1 MTSISSPRH
10 WQHRHSARGLC
21 TAIMLATGMCS
32 WSYAEGPPEQS
43 PLALK
48 SLFELSLEELQRV
61 KIRSASL
68 FPESKW
74 SAASTVSRVTENDWR
89 QRGARRLTDAIET
102 LPGTVPMPFRFGANA
117 VVVRGFASS
126 NLPRGL
132 SVMLDGVPLTGFSNG
147 SALVTL
153 PDVNLGVLGNVEMVR
168 GPASAL
174 YGSDAFLGVLSLQSI
189 DAERTSDRVLSE
201 LGSNGYY
208 HLDGHASHFFDNS
221 AIASASLATSG
232 QGQQDISYQY
242 THITTG
248 AVNTGQRDNEYD
260 TQSGVIKLSAPVNDA
275 LTYRFGVYWNSVD
288 ASRFPGAGRSQSSG
302 RSVLA
307 GEDWSGSNADFKM
320 TNASVTQLLANGI
333 TAELNGFYWQSDVL
347 QQTKVPRSDNTIG
360 ENEAE
365 IGDTRY
371 GTHLIFRQRKNPW
384 NTQWAFAFGH
394 DTMRVHEGHLTSWA
408 ADGTLLNDADEPYNN
423 MERSIDSAQAE
434 AKTRFFDNRLFL
446 VYGGRLDF
454 YDDFGT
460 QHMPRGGIIFQPNSN
475 WVYKLLH
482 GKAFRAPTAFELT
495 GIGNFKGNPAL
506 DPETVATT
514 EAVIMTAAVNWWAGL
529 TFFYSEWQQGIVRV
543 PSTDPNFR
551 LEFQNIDSHRSQ
563 GVETQL
569 HYSHDDWWADFNATY
584 TDSQNTTSNNDYD
597 AFPHLIVNAG
607 IGYRASRD
615 LRFYLNNRLYLD
627 REEGVNSAT
636 ARYDE
641 LPTYWRMDLNA
652 TQNVTERMQVFVNIR
667 NLLDRENEMPTLF
680 SAENGIPEEP
690 ASISAGFRYT
700 LQ

>member
-1 MTSISSPRH
+1 MTSTWSPRH
-10 WQHRHSARGLC
+10 WQHHHSARGLC
-21 TAIMLATGMCS
+21 ITVLLAANLCS
-32 WSYAEGPPEQS
+32 LSYADGPPGQS

-48 SLFELSLEELQRV
+48 SLFELSLEELQRI

-68 FPESKW
+68 FPESQW
-74 SAASTVSRVTENDWR
+74 SAASTVSRVTESDWR

-117 VVVRGFASS
+117 VAVRGFAGS

-132 SVMLDGVPLTGFSNG
+132 SVLLDGVPLTGFSNG

-189 DAERTSDRVLSE
+189 DAERTSDRLLSE

-208 HLDGHASHFFDNS
+208 HFDGHASHFFDSS
-221 AIASASLATSG
+221 AIISAALGTSG
-232 QGQQDISYQY
+232 QGQQDIAYQY
-242 THITTG
+242 TDINTG
-248 AVNTGQRDNEYD
+248 IVNTGQRENEYN
-260 TQSGVIKLSAPVNDA
+260 TQSGFIKLVSPSNDA
-275 LTYRFGVYWNSVD
+275 LTYRLGIFWNHFD
-288 ASRFPGAGRSQSSG
+288 ASRFPGAGRSQTSG

-307 GEDWSGSNADFKM
+307 DEDWSGSNTDFKM
-320 TNASVTQLLANGI
+320 TKASVTQALANGV
-333 TAELNGFYWQSDVL
+333 TAELNGFYWQSDVS
-347 QQTKVPRSDNTIG
+347 QQTQVPRNDNSIG
-360 ENEAE
+360 ENEVD

-371 GTHLIFRQRKNPW
+371 GSNLIFRQRKNPW
-384 NTQWAFAFGH
+384 DTQWAVAFGH

-408 ADGTLLNDADEPYNN
+408 ADGSLLNDGDEPYNN
-423 MERSIDSAQAE
+423 MERNIDSAQVE
-434 AKTRFFDNRLFL
+434 AKTQFFNDRLYL
-446 VYGGRLDF
+446 IYGGRMDF

-460 QHMPRGGIIFQPNSN
+460 QRMPRGGIVFQLNSR

-482 GKAFRAPTAFELT
+482 GKAFRAPTAFELA
-495 GIGNFKGNPAL
+495 GIGNFKGNPDL

-514 EAVIMTAAVNWWAGL
+514 EAVIMTSTANGWAGL
-529 TFFYSEWQQGIVRV
+529 TLFYSEWQHGIVRV

-551 LEFQNIDSHRSQ
+551 LEFQNVDGHRSQ
-563 GVETQL
+563 GVETNL
-569 HYSHDDWWADFNATY
+569 HYSDDDWWADVNATY
-584 TDSQNTTSNNDYD
+584 TDSLNTTSNNDYD

-607 IGYRASRD
+607 IGYRANRD
-615 LRFYLNNRLYLD
+615 LRLYLNNRLYLD
-627 REEGVNSAT
+627 REEGVSST
-636 ARYDE
+636 RTRFDE
-641 LPTYWRMDLNA
+641 LPTYWRVDMNA
-652 TQNVTERMQVFVNIR
+652 TQNVTERMQVFINIR
-667 NLLDRENEMPTLF
+667 NLLDRENEMPSLF
-680 SAENGIPEEP
+680 NAENGIPEEP